1 MLRKGLIRDPDFL
14 KLWVGQA
21 ISQIGSNITG
31 VGLPFTA
38 VLVLGASP
46 LQMGF
51 LAGAGAVAVLVFGL
65 FAGAWADRLRRRPI
79 LIAADMGRAVVLG
92 MIPLLAALHRLT
104 IEHLYV
110 VATASGILT
119 VLFDASYQAYLPSL
133 ITRENI
139 LEGNSKLALTES
151 AAEIAGPGLTG
162 ILVQLIT
169 APMAMLFDAASFV
182 CSAISVWLVRK
193 PEPQPRRTLEPHI
206 GRKSPRGCAPRG
218 AIRCSGRWSDAQ
230 PLVRSS

>member
-92 MIPLLAALHRLT
+92 MIPLLAAPHRSPVQQFQCGLS
-104 IEHLYV
+104 
-110 VATASGILT
+110 ASRSRNP
-119 VLFDASYQAYLPSL
+119 DARLNP
-133 ITRENI
+133 I
-139 LEGNSKLALTES
+139 S
-151 AAEIAGPGLTG
+151 AG
-162 ILVQLIT
+162 
-169 APMAMLFDAASFV
+169 
-182 CSAISVWLVRK
+182 
-193 PEPQPRRTLEPHI
+193 
-206 GRKSPRGCAPRG
+206 KSPRGCAPRG

>member
-1 MLRKGLIRDPDFL
+1 MLGKGFRLDPDFL

-31 VGLPFTA
+31 VGLPLTA

-51 LAGAGAVAVLVFGL
+51 LAGAGAAAVLVFGL

-79 LIAADMGRAVVLG
+79 LIAADLGRAVVLG
-92 MIPLLAALHRLT
+92 MIPLSAALHRLT

-110 VATASGILT
+110 VAAASGILT
-119 VLFDASYQAYLPSL
+119 VLA
-133 ITRENI
+133 
-139 LEGNSKLALTES
+139 
-151 AAEIAGPGLTG
+151 
-162 ILVQLIT
+162 
-169 APMAMLFDAASFV
+169 
-182 CSAISVWLVRK
+182 VRFLK
-193 PEPQPRRTLEPHI
+193 
-206 GRKSPRGCAPRG
+206 GCAPHG

-230 PLVRSS
+230 P